1 MALRQR
7 ASKSLRRW
15 TPLRAVDAAV
25 TKMND
30 ERSAAQIKRL
40 ADLAHAN
47 GLLVSV
53 GPFDDRGAA
62 LVIDDPLDASGATVR
77 MPASMALALLE
88 LIETEPERGF
98 QGADEFL
105 RFERECLLHLDRII
119 ERAR

>member
-1 MALRQR
+1 MGLRQKC
-7 ASKSLRRW
+7 SKSLWRW
-15 TPLRAVDAAV
+15 TPLRGADPSAN
-25 TKMND
+25 KMND
-30 ERSAAQIKRL
+30 ERTAAQLKRL
-40 ADLAHAN
+40 ADLAYAN

-53 GPFDDRGAA
+53 GPFDDRGTA

-88 LIETEPERGF
+88 LIEAESERSF

-105 RFERECLLHLDRII
+105 RFERQCLLDLDRII

>member
-1 MALRQR
+1 
-7 ASKSLRRW
+7 
-15 TPLRAVDAAV
+15 
-25 TKMND
+25 MND

-40 ADLAHAN
+40 ADLAYAN

-88 LIETEPERGF
+88 LIDNEPLRGLR
-98 QGADEFL
+98 GADEFL
-105 RFERECLLHLDRII
+105 RFERECLLDLDRII